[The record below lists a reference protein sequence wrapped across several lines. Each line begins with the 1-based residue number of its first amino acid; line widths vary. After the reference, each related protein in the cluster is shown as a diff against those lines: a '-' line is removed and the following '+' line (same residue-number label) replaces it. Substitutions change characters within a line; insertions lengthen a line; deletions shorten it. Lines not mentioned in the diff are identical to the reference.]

1 VKGPGYPSGTFRVL
15 KDKEIRQFGEY
26 RTHRLVMAAW
36 GRLERDTRRKQTR
49 AGSVTRRPHGFAPNP
64 LVSGFPENRLPGQP
78 DNVVSRFQEC
88 ARIGAGGAEWRS
100 SPSPR

>member
-36 GRLERDTRRKQTR
+36 DRMETACD
-49 AGSVTRRPHGFAPNP
+49 FAAM
-64 LVSGFPENRLPGQP
+64 GM
-78 DNVVSRFQEC
+78 
-88 ARIGAGGAEWRS
+88 
-100 SPSPR
+100 